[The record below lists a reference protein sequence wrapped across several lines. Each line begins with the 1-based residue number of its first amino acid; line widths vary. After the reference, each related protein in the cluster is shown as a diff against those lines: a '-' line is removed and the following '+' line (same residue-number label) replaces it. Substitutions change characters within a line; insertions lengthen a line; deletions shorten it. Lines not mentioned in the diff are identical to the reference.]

1 MFDIALI
8 YNGGTALRFI
18 EVVNC
23 HSVCTSDKTYG
34 APLTQAVCEEW
45 TDAYRL
51 SHRYK
56 ADTCYDYFIVHDEYG
71 LRKTKQ

>member
-34 APLTQAVCEEW
+34 APLT
-45 TDAYRL
+45 
-51 SHRYK
+51 
-56 ADTCYDYFIVHDEYG
+56 
-71 LRKTKQ
+71 